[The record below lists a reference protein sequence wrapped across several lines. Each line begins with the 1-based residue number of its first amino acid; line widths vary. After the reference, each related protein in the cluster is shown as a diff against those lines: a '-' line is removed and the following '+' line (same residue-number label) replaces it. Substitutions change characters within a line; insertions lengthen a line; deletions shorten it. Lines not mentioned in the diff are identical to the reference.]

1 MLADLIKDCT
11 ERANVTVSKKDFSN
25 EQNCESVK
33 EQVARKINGAL
44 AEFVYCVSDLYKVAA
59 EHPTTSKDELCLLMQ
74 PKANY
79 AGRIGTG
86 GGAAAILGG
95 FGAFI
100 AGILGGTIAGFLT
113 GGVGILPGALAWAQ
127 IGGAA
132 GAALGSLFVFSD
144 DGDTVTIRLN
154 DEQMKN
160 LSIKGITIIW
170 GLSNNGYGRGRELS
184 SNESRDIEEQVS
196 RVQAS
201 CREINFTNSTKVEI
215 IQYCEKILDLL
226 ERESV

>member
-11 ERANVTVSKKDFSN
+11 ERVNVTVSKKDFSN
-25 EQNCESVK
+25 EQKCESVK